1 MYIFG
6 FIFVV
11 FSDGRVYDGEWY
23 NVIVVVIGKF
33 RFLYKDREFI
43 YTFKVLIYVVLYF
56 ILSFNFFNGG

>member
-43 YTFKVLIYVVLYF
+43 N
-56 ILSFNFFNGG
+56 ILKF